1 MAFYPQFPQAAIYAY
16 PMPFPN
22 QEFYAMYPPGSQ
34 AMEGSTVFYENNNYS
49 SKKPGYN
56 NRKESVQS
64 TDSGLS
70 DNSYASSYSSASS
83 RKTSNVSATSASA
96 LSNLSITEEDSEA
109 KEEMPPMEEP
119 NDDLCEQIVQ
129 QVEFY
134 FSDANITKDKFLLKH
149 VKRNKEGFVS
159 LKLISSFKRVKH
171 LTKDWR
177 QVAVAI
183 ERKSNKLEVND
194 LKTKVRRLDALPEYD
209 ETTPSRTVVAL
220 NLPIERPTIE
230 AVAELFKVC
239 GEIVLV
245 RILRPGNPIPA
256 DVKPFSNK
264 HPEMTDKVCA
274 LVEFEKTEFAHNAV
288 KDLSLE
294 GEEGMKVM
302 ELTAPP
308 PKKTKPASEE
318 RRKLSLG
325 SAPQSVRPNMQP
337 QRRFSHAGFGMQGGQ
352 APMVVEAKRKISL
365 FHNMKF
371 NPIMEEQNHQEQAQK
386 KEYGL
391 NPNAP
396 SFSMQQQQMYPQQQ
410 NFGNGHG
417 RGGRRPSNGPQNVR
431 YIPMDSPMMMM
442 QPVMVA
448 PPRRFSAISAGHAEL
463 AVSGLGLPPNVIR
476 MPRGPDK
483 GKGFQRWC
491 NSRMKP
497 EGAPAAPPAVAAS
510 PVASAPIAPAA
521 PVQQKQQQPLPQRKS
536 RAIPIVA
543 PPEAAGAAKAEA
555 AAPEPAAP
563 AVEGAAAAAGPA
575 PVAAPAAPVVD
586 RNLVV
591 NLDSSDSD
599 EGHFSDHDLAD
610 ENERTR

>member
-1 MAFYPQFPQAAIYAY
+1 
-16 PMPFPN
+16 MPFSEP
-22 QEFYAMYPPGSQ
+22 
-34 AMEGSTVFYENNNYS
+34 
-49 SKKPGYN
+49 
-56 NRKESVQS
+56 
-64 TDSGLS
+64 TDELCE
-70 DNSYASSYSSASS
+70 
-83 RKTSNVSATSASA
+83 
-96 LSNLSITEEDSEA
+96 SIT
-109 KEEMPPMEEP
+109 
-119 NDDLCEQIVQ
+119 Q

-183 ERKSNKLEVND
+183 ERKSKKLEGND

-274 LVEFEKTEFAHNAV
+274 LVEFEKTEFAHKAV
-288 KDLSLE
+288 KDLCKE

-308 PKKTKPASEE
+308 PPKKTKPASDD
-318 RRKLSLG
+318 KKKAAAAAAAAMSLPK
-325 SAPQSVRPNMQP
+325 PQFQP
-337 QRRFSHAGFGMQGGQ
+337 QRRFSHAGFGMQGGSQ
-352 APMVVEAKRKISL
+352 PVSVEAKRKISL

-371 NPIMEEQNHQEQAQK
+371 NPIMVEQRDHDQPQK

-396 SFSMQQQQMYPQQQ
+396 SFSMQQYPQQH
-410 NFGNGHG
+410 N
-417 RGGRRPSNGPQNVR
+417 GRRNNGPNVR
-431 YIPMDSPMMMM
+431 YIPMESQPMMMM
-442 QPVMVA
+442 QPVLVN
-448 PPRRFSAISAGHAEL
+448 PPRRFSAVSAGHAEL
-463 AVSGLGLPPNVIR
+463 AVSGLALPPNVIR

-483 GKGFQRWC
+483 GKGFARGC

-497 EGAPAAPPAVAAS
+497 SAPAAAHHNQAPAAPAK
-510 PVASAPIAPAA
+510 
-521 PVQQKQQQPLPQRKS
+521 QQQQQPLPQRKS

-543 PPEAAGAAKAEA
+543 PPEVA
-555 AAPEPAAP
+555 AAPAAAAAAAP
-563 AVEGAAAAAGPA
+563 APEVEGAAAAAVVVAPAAAA
-575 PVAAPAAPVVD
+575 PVAVNN
-586 RNLVV
+586 NLVV

-599 EGHFSDHDLAD
+599 E
-610 ENERTR
+610 